1 MAQLHALV
9 DAPRGVVVDA
19 AIFHVVLRLA
29 QCFAAD
35 IPATV
40 CIIFDDRY
48 KSFLTISL
56 KYSRV
61 RSVASVP
68 LRLPDLAAEAAVLHG
83 AQRRRRRLPAA
94 GANPVALS

>member
-1 MAQLHALV
+1 MMVKIRFSLLDHYTLV
-9 DAPRGVVVDA
+9 DLD
-19 AIFHVVLRLA
+19 
-29 QCFAAD
+29 
-35 IPATV
+35 
-40 CIIFDDRY
+40 
-48 KSFLTISL
+48 

-83 AQRRRRRLPAA
+83 TQRRRRRLPAA